1 MGEKN
6 QELIYKLRDVKRTI
20 ITAELHGDD
29 WDEQEEAVSKLEEVV
44 TYINDCTGRGIYFE

>member
-6 QELIYKLRDVKRTI
+6 QELIHKLKEVKRTI
-20 ITAELHGDD
+20 VAAELRGDD
-29 WDEQEEAVSKLEEVV
+29 WDEMQTAVSKLEEVV

>member
-6 QELIYKLRDVKRTI
+6 QELIHKLKSVKKSI
-20 ITAELHGDD
+20 VSKELRGDD
-29 WDEQEEAVSKLEEVV
+29 WEDMQSAVKKLEEVV